1 MFRSLSQY
9 EIIKEEKIE
18 DIKSMGMLLRHK
30 KSGARVL
37 LLENS
42 DENKVF
48 NIAFRTPP
56 ADSTGVAHI
65 LEHSVLCGSKKFP
78 SKDPFVELAKGSL
91 NTFLNAMTYPDK
103 TMYPVASCNFQD
115 FCNLMEVY
123 MDAVFFTNI
132 YEKEEIFRQEGWS
145 YILEKPEDELV
156 YNGVVY
162 NEMKGAFS
170 DADSVLEREVMN
182 SLFPDTPY
190 GVESGGDPKNIP
202 DLKYSEFLDFHSRYY
217 HPANSYIYLYG
228 DMDMEERLAWLDKEY
243 LSKYDAMEIDSV
255 IPQQQ
260 AFAKP
265 RELEIFYPVSRA
277 EEETE
282 NTYLAWNAAVG
293 NFADV
298 NLSFAMAVL
307 EYVLLSSSG
316 APLKQALLDAGIGTD
331 IEGSYEGGILQPVF
345 SVVAKYSEADR
356 KETFVKVLRET
367 LETLVSEGIE
377 EKAILAGINNLEFR
391 FREADYG
398 QFPKGLMYGID
409 AFDSWLYDENEPFA
423 YLKQLEAC
431 RFLKKQVGT
440 GYYEEIIRKYL
451 LENTHVSVIVMK
463 PQQGLT
469 AAEEAEVK
477 QKLADYKASLSE
489 EQIANLIECTAR
501 LSAFQET
508 PSTKEEL
515 EAIPL
520 LQLSSIKKET
530 EPLYNEEL
538 DADGIP
544 VVYHEIDTNGIA
556 YLSLMFDLGSIPQE
570 CTEYISVLKSVLG
583 MVNTEHYGY
592 RELSNEIDIRSGGI
606 FPAMSVYADVTKP
619 GSFIGKLEMK
629 TKVLYEQMDF
639 AFDMMEEIIF
649 TSDMT
654 DEKRLYELIA
664 RLKSR
669 LQMRLTSAGHTTAAN
684 RAMSY
689 VSNVAAYNDRT
700 SGIAYYKCIEALEA
714 QFEEKKEELI
724 KTLQMLVQRIF
735 RKENLLVSLT
745 AEREILDKV
754 KARLTELGQKL
765 AKNTEGIETEAA
777 GGIGQY
783 TFAYGKQ
790 NEGFETPGQVQ
801 YVAMAGNFRKAGYS
815 YTGALRILK
824 VIMAYEYLWTNIR
837 VQGGAYGCM
846 SGYGRA
852 GDSYFVS
859 YRDPN
864 FGRTIQVYE
873 GIADYLKNFQVD
885 ERDMCKYIIGTMSE
899 VDTPLTPMAKGARSM
914 TAYLSNI
921 TENDLQ
927 HERNEILSA
936 NPGTI
941 RALAP
946 LVEAVIAERNIC
958 VVGNEGKLEAEKA
971 LLEVRRPLVGEK
983 E

>member
-1 MFRSLSQY
+1 MFRGLSQY

-18 DIKSMGMLLRHK
+18 DIKSMGTLLRHK

-37 LLENS
+37 LLENA

-103 TMYPVASCNFQD
+103 TMYPIASCNLQD

-145 YILEKPEDELV
+145 YILENPEDELV

-170 DADSVLEREVMN
+170 DPDSVLDREVMN

-202 DLKYSEFLDFHSRYY
+202 DLKYSDFLGFHSRYY
-217 HPANSYIYLYG
+217 HPSNSYIYLYG

-243 LSKYDAMEIDSV
+243 LSKYDAMEVDSA
-255 IPQQQ
+255 IPLQQ
-260 AFAKP
+260 AFTQP
-265 RELEIFYPVSRA
+265 RELEIAYPVSAA
-277 EEETE
+277 EEEKE

-293 NFADV
+293 SSADV

-345 SVVAKYSEADR
+345 SVVAKYSEADC
-356 KETFVKVLRET
+356 KEKFVAVIRET
-367 LETLVSEGIE
+367 LEKMVTEGV
-377 EKAILAGINNLEFR
+377 EKKALLAGINNLEFR

-398 QFPKGLMYGID
+398 QYPKGLMYGID
-409 AFDSWLYDENEPFA
+409 AFDGWLYDENAPFD
-423 YLKQLEAC
+423 YLKQIEVC
-431 RFLKKQVGT
+431 RFLKEQVET
-440 GYYEEIIRKYL
+440 GYYEEVIRKYL
-451 LENTHVSVIVMK
+451 LENTHVSIIVMK

-469 AAEEAEVK
+469 AVQEEQVR
-477 QKLADYKASLSE
+477 QKLADYKASLSQ
-489 EQIANLIECTAR
+489 EQIEEMIARTAALR
-501 LSAFQET
+501 AFQET

-520 LQLSSIKKET
+520 LQLSSIKGEAA
-530 EPLYNEEL
+530 PLYNEEM

-544 VVYHEIDTNGIA
+544 IVYHNVDTNGIA
-556 YLSLMFDLGSIPQE
+556 YLALLFDLGAVRKE
-570 CTEYISVLKSVLG
+570 DTEYIGILKSVLG
-583 MVNTEHYGY
+583 MVDTEHFGY
-592 RELSNEIDIRSGGI
+592 RELSNEIDIHSGGI
-606 FPAMSVYADVTKP
+606 YPAMSVFADVTKP
-619 GSFIGKLEMK
+619 GSFSSKFEMK

-639 AFDMMEEIIF
+639 AFDMIEEILL

-689 VSNVAAYNDRT
+689 ISNVAAYNDRT
-700 SGIAYYKCIEALEA
+700 SGIAYYKCVEALEE
-714 QFEEKKEELI
+714 QFEEKKEMLI
-724 KTLQMLVQRIF
+724 QTLQRLSKEIF
-735 RKENLLVSLT
+735 CRENLMVSLT
-745 AEREILDKV
+745 AEPEVLEKV
-754 KARLTELGQKL
+754 KLRLTELGKKL
-765 AKNTEGIETEAA
+765 EQNRNGEMPDKANTVQET
-777 GGIGQY
+777 I
-783 TFAYGKQ
+783 FAYGKQ

-801 YVAMAGNFRKAGYS
+801 YVAMAGNFCKAGYE

-824 VIMAYEYLWTNIR
+824 VIMAYDYLWQNIR

-846 SGYGRA
+846 SGYGRT

-864 FGRTIQVYE
+864 FAKTVEVYE
-873 GIADYLKNFQVD
+873 GIADYLRNFSVD
-885 ERDMCKYIIGTMSE
+885 ERDMCKYIIGTISE
-899 VDTPLTPMAKGARSM
+899 VDTPLTPLAKGMRSM
-914 TAYLSNI
+914 SAYLCNI
-921 TENDLQ
+921 TEKDLQ
-927 HERNEILSA
+927 RERNEILSA

-946 LVEAVIAERNIC
+946 LVEAVIAERNLC
-958 VVGNEGKLEAEKA
+958 VVGNEGKLKAERA
-971 LLEVRRPLVGEK
+971 LLEQLRPLVGEK

>member
-1 MFRSLSQY
+1 MFRGLSQY

-18 DIKSMGMLLRHK
+18 DIKSMGTLLRHK

-103 TMYPVASCNFQD
+103 TMYPIASCNFQD

-145 YILEKPEDELV
+145 YILENPEDELV

-170 DADSVLEREVMN
+170 DPDSVLEREVMN

-202 DLKYSEFLDFHSRYY
+202 DLKYSEFLGFHSRYY
-217 HPANSYIYLYG
+217 HPSNSYIYLYG

-243 LSKYDAMEIDSV
+243 LCKYDAMEIDSA
-255 IPQQQ
+255 IPMQE
-260 AFAKP
+260 AFAAP
-265 RELEIFYPVSRA
+265 RELEIAYPVSRV

-356 KETFVKVLRET
+356 KETFLKVLRET
-367 LETLVSEGIE
+367 LEKLAEDGIE

-409 AFDSWLYDENEPFA
+409 AFDGWLYDENAPFA

-431 RFLKKQVGT
+431 RFLKEQVGT
-440 GYYEEIIRKYL
+440 GYYEEVIRKYL

-469 AAEEAEVK
+469 AAEEEKVK
-477 QKLADYKASLSE
+477 QKLAEYKASLSE
-489 EQIANLIECTAR
+489 EQIRDLVERTAR
-501 LSAFQET
+501 LRAFQET

-520 LQLSSIKKET
+520 LPLSDIKKET

-538 DADGIP
+538 EADGIP

-556 YLSLMFDLGSIPQE
+556 YLSLMFDLGGVPQE
-570 CTEYISVLKSVLG
+570 ETEYISILKSVLG
-583 MVNTEHYGY
+583 MVNTEHYTY

-606 FPAMSVYADVTKP
+606 GPAMSVFADMTKP
-619 GSFIGKLEMK
+619 GSFTSKLEMK
-629 TKVLYEQMDF
+629 AKVLYEQLDF
-639 AFDMMEEIIF
+639 AFDMMEEIML

-684 RAMSY
+684 RALSY
-689 VSNVAAYNDRT
+689 ISNVAAYNDRT
-700 SGIAYYKCIEALEA
+700 SGIAYYKCVEALET
-714 QFEEKKEELI
+714 QFEEKKAELI
-724 KTLQMLVQRIF
+724 KTLQKLAKRIF

-745 AEREILDKV
+745 AEPEILEKV
-754 KARLTELGQKL
+754 KERLCVLGEKL
-765 AKNTEGIETEAA
+765 AAQEQPEEENRLPR
-777 GGIGQY
+777 
-783 TFAYGKQ
+783 TFAYGRQ

-801 YVAMAGNFRKAGYS
+801 YVAMAGNFRKAGYE

-824 VIMAYEYLWTNIR
+824 VMMAYDYLWTNIR

-846 SGYGRA
+846 SGYGRT

-873 GIADYLKNFQVD
+873 GIADYLKNFKVD
-885 ERDMCKYIIGTMSE
+885 ERDMCKYIIGTISE
-899 VDTPLTPMAKGARSM
+899 VDTPLTPVTKGARSM
-914 TAYLSNI
+914 NAYLCHI
-921 TENDLQ
+921 TESDLQ
-927 HERNEILSA
+927 RERNEILSA

-946 LVEAVIAERNIC
+946 LVEAMIAERNIC
-958 VVGNEGKLEAEKA
+958 VVGNEGKLEAEKE
-971 LLEVRRPLVGEK
+971 LLEVRRPLVGER